1 MHKVQIDLKWIWLI
15 KYLEKLKEIRKNT
28 CNLNECHILIF
39 SVLVLDYGKKKISC
53 LILFVFL
60 YISHLFKKT
69 DENNFYLF
77 LIYLCF

>member
-39 SVLVLDYGKKKISC
+39 LVLVLDYGEKKYH
-53 LILFVFL
+53 V
-60 YISHLFKKT
+60 
-69 DENNFYLF
+69 
-77 LIYLCF
+77 

>member
-39 SVLVLDYGKKKISC
+39 LVLVLDYGEKKISC
-53 LILFVFL
+53 LILFVFFIFFICL
-60 YISHLFKKT
+60 KKLMKT
-69 DENNFYLF
+69 TFIGF
-77 LIYLCF
+77 